1 MGGRGKEEGP
11 IQGRL
16 AGPALHSNES
26 AAMCWMAGLP
36 RGRMAQVGVL
46 GSKCQDPGY
55 GLMAPEERT
64 PTLFKGPQLGL
75 LGTGAW
81 LMVPWSS
88 L

>member
-16 AGPALHSNES
+16 AGRALHSNES
-26 AAMCWMAGLP
+26 AAMCWMTGLP

-46 GSKCQDPGY
+46 GSKSQD
-55 GLMAPEERT
+55 
-64 PTLFKGPQLGL
+64 PTLFKGAQLGL

-81 LMVPWSS
+81 LLVPWSS